1 MKKTIG
7 IVLILLIGVYL
18 TYRLVNKAPSSELTT
33 NEQMVEIM
41 NSGQCLACHNL
52 NPDKP
57 FYASWPIVGKIVMAD
72 IIKAQSEIDL
82 TSAYNALING
92 EKVDVVSLNKIEKT
106 IMDDN
111 MPQAK
116 YYLAHWGS
124 SINRAEKQMVLNWA
138 KEHRA
143 TYYNNDLVA
152 DKWKNEPVQP
162 IPDKLET
169 DENKVRLGKMLY
181 YSTLL
186 SADMISTKEVLTID
200 HFLLDI

>member
-106 IMDDN
+106 IWMIICHRQN
-111 MPQAK
+111 IIWHTGVVP
-116 YYLAHWGS
+116 
-124 SINRAEKQMVLNWA
+124 SIEQKNRW
-138 KEHRA
+138 
-143 TYYNNDLVA
+143 Y
-152 DKWKNEPVQP
+152 
-162 IPDKLET
+162 
-169 DENKVRLGKMLY
+169 
-181 YSTLL
+181 
-186 SADMISTKEVLTID
+186 
-200 HFLLDI
+200 

>member
-41 NSGQCLACHNL
+41 NSGQCLACDNL

-57 FYASWPIVGKIVMAD
+57 FYASLPIVGKIVMAD
-72 IIKAQSEIDL
+72 IIIAQSEIDL

-92 EKVDVVSLNKIEKT
+92 ETVYVVSLNKIEKT

-124 SINRAEKQMVLNWA
+124 SINRAEKQMVLN
-138 KEHRA
+138 
-143 TYYNNDLVA
+143 
-152 DKWKNEPVQP
+152 
-162 IPDKLET
+162 
-169 DENKVRLGKMLY
+169 
-181 YSTLL
+181 
-186 SADMISTKEVLTID
+186 
-200 HFLLDI
+200 